1 MIQRR
6 IFLLFTAFFLLAAP
20 CSFAD
25 GTNPYVLP
33 LKIMSYNIRHGAG
46 IDDVFDLD
54 RTAGVINKQAP
65 DIVGLQEVDSAGNR
79 SKKIDETAYLAKAT
93 GMYGT
98 FGPAIPLGNGKYG
111 VAILSKEKPIST
123 KNIPLPG
130 AEKRT
135 LLVCEFEHYVFAC
148 THLDLSEDRRLESIP
163 IIIEEAAKWE
173 KPFYICGDWND
184 EPSSTLIKNL
194 KKSFYFINAT
204 TNNSSNYTFPAP
216 KPTIIIDYI
225 ASYGTGSARTIRSVR
240 SRRVI
245 NEPQASDHRPVQV
258 EVTLNR
264 YSTPVSAPR
273 AEAGA
278 GQGAFYDLSGKR
290 QAKGNLLPGLYIQED
305 KARKVLVMK

>member
-65 DIVGLQEVDSAGNR
+65 DVVGLQEVDSAGNR

-184 EPSSTLIKNL
+184 TPGSKTITQIKR
-194 KKSFYFINAT
+194 SFTILSRT
-204 TNNSSNYTFPAP
+204 TNVGSTSCYTFPAD
-216 KPTIIIDYI
+216 KPTSCIDYI
-225 ASYGTGSARTIRSVR
+225 AKYKKGTTKAPKTRE
-240 SRRVI
+240 VI
-245 NEPQASDHRPVQV
+245 DEPAASDHRPILVKI
-258 EVTLNR
+258 ELNI
-264 YSTPVSAPR
+264 TPQGIGTPLADDAPR
-273 AEAGA
+273 PVYSLDGRPA
-278 GQGAFYDLSGKR
+278 GQHKQKGIYIIGK
-290 QAKGNLLPGLYIQED
+290 KKLFV
-305 KARKVLVMK
+305 K